1 MKNKKQQ
8 DKEVVGGVYIV
19 PASPTMTNTTT
30 SSSVPD
36 SPLGCLERTTSCRT
50 IDTRSSTSAD
60 NATAVSNWTPS
71 DGPDFHKGAP
81 IIARRPS
88 GVKTDPRLADLNDQM
103 LLSHVMFEA
112 RKLPRSPGPFAS
124 AHVLIN
130 SERQRRTVQPLRR
143 CPPMDEIARRQAKV
157 MAEAGKLEHTKDSVQ
172 LHDEIVDI
180 LQKIENKIDDCDK
193 VDENSPVPKQRQ
205 DRRIG
210 ENVWRGNTIKD
221 IHRIMMKNVSQRN
234 NILHRRFVYMGVGTA
249 KGEDGLLYL
258 CQIFSS

>member
-1 MKNKKQQ
+1 MKNKKQH

-19 PASPTMTNTTT
+19 PSSPTITTTTTT
-30 SSSVPD
+30 SPV
-36 SPLGCLERTTSCRT
+36 SPLGGLGRTTSCRT
-50 IDTRSSTSAD
+50 IDTRSSTSTDDA
-60 NATAVSNWTPS
+60 NAVSNWSPS

-103 LLSHVMFEA
+103 LLSHIMFEA
-112 RKLPRSPGPFAS
+112 RKLPRSPGPYAS

-143 CPPMDEIARRQAKV
+143 CPAMDEIARRQAKV
-157 MAEAGKLEHTKDSVQ
+157 MAEQGKLEHTKDSVE

-180 LQKIENKIDDCDK
+180 LHKIENKIDDNDK
-193 VDENSPVPKQRQ
+193 VDGNSPVSDQRQ
-205 DRRIG
+205 QRRIG

-221 IHRIMMKNVSQRN
+221 IHRIMMRNVSQRN
-234 NILHRRFVYMGVGTA
+234 NIIHRRFVYMGVGTA
-249 KGEDGLLYL
+249 KSEDGLLYL